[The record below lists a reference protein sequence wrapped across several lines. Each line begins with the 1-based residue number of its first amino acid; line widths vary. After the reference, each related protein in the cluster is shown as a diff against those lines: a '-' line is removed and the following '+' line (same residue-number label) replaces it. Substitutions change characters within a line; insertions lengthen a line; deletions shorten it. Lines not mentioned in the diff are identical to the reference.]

1 MENKT
6 LKNAIQITV
15 SLLIGGGLFWWV
27 YKDQDIDR
35 MVKDFEGAK
44 IFWIL
49 FPLALGLLSHFVRA
63 LRWKMLIEPLGKSPK
78 TSNVFCSVLVAYF
91 ANFILPRAGEVA
103 RCGVLKKYEGISFT
117 GLLGTVIVERTFDM
131 IVLLCIVAVTF
142 AAQFDVIYS
151 YLHSEG
157 IIDSLA
163 GLASHPVF
171 IGLTA
176 LTIALLFFFR
186 KKIMSL
192 SIFDKVR
199 GMINNMISGLKSFTK
214 MKNKWLFIFHSVMIF
229 ALYYGMLYFSFW
241 AFDFTEN
248 LSILAGLVTYV
259 IGSFGIVAPVQGGI
273 GAWHYLTI
281 GALGLYG
288 VAHEQAATFAFV
300 VHLAQMLML
309 IGAGA
314 ISLVVLQ
321 VINRKK

>member
-6 LKNAIQITV
+6 LRNSVQIAV
-15 SLLIGGGLFWWV
+15 SLLIGCGLFWWV

-35 MVKDFEGAK
+35 MAKDLKEADF
-44 IFWIL
+44 FWIL
-49 FPLALGLLSHFVRA
+49 FPLAIGLLSHFVRA

-131 IVLLCIVAVTF
+131 IVLLCIVAITF
-142 AAQFDVIYS
+142 AAQFDVIYT

-157 IIDSLA
+157 ITDKFIS
-163 GLASHPVF
+163 LASHPVF
-171 IGLTA
+171 IGILA
-176 LTIALLFFFR
+176 LFIILFIFFR
-186 KKIMSL
+186 KKILDL
-192 SIFDKVR
+192 SIFDKIR
-199 GMINNMISGLKSFTK
+199 GMLNNMISGLKSFTK
-214 MKNKWLFIFHSVMIF
+214 MENKWLFAFHSITIF

-248 LSILAGLVTYV
+248 LSVLAGLVAYV
-259 IGSFGIVAPVQGGI
+259 ISSFGIVAPVQGGI

-288 VAHEQAATFAFV
+288 VAHGQAATFAFV

-314 ISLVVLQ
+314 ISLVALQ
-321 VINRKK
+321 IINRKK